1 MALDLD
7 KVRQIAERVAGSSGL
22 EVVEVEVCGAGKHR
36 MLRVFIDRP
45 GAAPAAGQPD
55 NRPDGVTHEDCSKF
69 SREFGTIVDVE
80 DAVPGGSYV
89 LEVSS
94 PGLDRKLTKAADFE
108 RFRGHRVKVMTREP
122 VNNNRYFEGKLESFE
137 NGKLLLD
144 LSAAR
149 KKKMRPKEGEAPK
162 VEIELGNVEKANLVP
177 EI

>member
-1 MALDLD
+1 MALDLGR
-7 KVRQIAERVAGSSGL
+7 VRKIAERVAGSIGL

-45 GAAPAAGQPD
+45 GAAPSPHS
-55 NRPDGVTHEDCSKF
+55 PDGVTHEDCSKF

-80 DAVPGGSYV
+80 DAVSGGSYV

-108 RFRGHRVKVMTREP
+108 RFRGQRMKLTTREP
-122 VNNNRYFEGKLESFE
+122 VNNNRHFEGKLESFE
-137 NGKLLLD
+137 NEKLLLD
-144 LSAAR
+144 LSVAR
-149 KKKMRPKEGEAPK
+149 KKKMRPKEGDSSK
-162 VEIELGNVEKANLVP
+162 VEIEFKNVEKANLVP

>member
-7 KVRQIAERVAGSSGL
+7 KVREIADRVAGSSGL

-45 GAAPAAGQPD
+45 GATATAH
-55 NRPDGVTHEDCSKF
+55 RPDGVTHEDCSKF

-108 RFRGHRVKVMTREP
+108 RFRGCRVKLTTREP
-122 VNNNRYFEGKLESFE
+122 VNNNRHFEGKLESFE

-149 KKKMRPKEGEAPK
+149 KNQQKIRPKEGTAPQI
-162 VEIELGNVEKANLVP
+162 EIELGNVEKANLVP